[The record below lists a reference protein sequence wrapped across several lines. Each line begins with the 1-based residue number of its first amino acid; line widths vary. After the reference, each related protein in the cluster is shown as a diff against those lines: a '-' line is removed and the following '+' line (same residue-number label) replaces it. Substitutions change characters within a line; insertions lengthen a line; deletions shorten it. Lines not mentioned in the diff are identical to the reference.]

1 MSYLAVVNI
10 IKNISEGLNP
20 NGVFLSGRKWD
31 ASLEFSS
38 PNCQVYLY
46 PMTSNIDL
54 KNSYIET
61 WNCLMGLYFQ
71 DAPDSTPEERDIIIA
86 SAGNLAQ
93 QILVALNTTSTI
105 QIGTARLEPSY
116 RQMAGTY
123 TGYLM
128 SFTLTIANNICTTDT
143 YVLNTDNMI
152 LTDTDG
158 TPLQNT

>member
-1 MSYLAVVNI
+1 MSYLAVVDI

-20 NGVFLSGRKWD
+20 NGVFLNGRKWD
-31 ASLEFSS
+31 ASLEFSGN
-38 PNCQVYLY
+38 NCQVYLY
-46 PMTSNIDL
+46 PMTSTVDL
-54 KNSYIET
+54 QNNYLET

-71 DAPDSTPEERDIIIA
+71 DAPDSTPEQRELIIA
-86 SAGNLAQ
+86 SAGNLAKE
-93 QILVALNTTSTI
+93 ILIALNDTESI
-105 QIGTARLEPSY
+105 QIGQARLEPSY

-128 SFTLTIANNICTTDT
+128 SFTLTMSEDICVTDK

>member
-93 QILVALNTTSTI
+93 QILVALNSVPTI
-105 QIGTARLEPSY
+105 QLTQSRLRPFY
-116 RQMAGTY
+116 RQLSGTY
-123 TGYLM
+123 TGYEM
-128 SFTLTIANNICTTDT
+128 NFALTTYNNICATDT
-143 YVLNTDNMI
+143 YLLNTDNMI
-152 LTDTDG
+152 LTNTDG
-158 TPLQNT
+158 TPITNT